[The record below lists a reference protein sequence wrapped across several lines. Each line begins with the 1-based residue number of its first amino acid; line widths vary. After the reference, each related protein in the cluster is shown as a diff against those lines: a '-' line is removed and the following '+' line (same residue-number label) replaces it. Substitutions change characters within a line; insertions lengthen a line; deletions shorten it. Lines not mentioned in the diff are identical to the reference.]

1 MSELVV
7 EGLTVGIRGHSV
19 DLLRDISFSVASGE
33 ILGMVGESG
42 SGKTMAA
49 LAIMGLLPPEI
60 ELRAGSVR
68 IDNLELVNQATMT
81 LQRSAHQLTM
91 IFQQPQAAL
100 NPTMKVGNQV
110 SRVLQMH
117 RGLSRAEAK
126 QRAVQLL
133 DRVGIA
139 GPDRVARA
147 YPHQLSGGMCQRVMI
162 AIALA
167 CKPQILLAD
176 EPTTALDVTIQ
187 AQVFDLIAEVAREE
201 GCGVILI
208 THDLAAVSELCDRV
222 AVLYGGQL
230 MESGSTRKVLDEPR
244 HPYSRFLLD
253 AGVRQVDSNTPELGV
268 NFALTGCRFGHR
280 CSRADEICGTFPPLS
295 ALTADRGVS
304 CHHPLVRL
312 EEFK

>member
-1 MSELVV
+1 
-7 EGLTVGIRGHSV
+7 VGRHGG
-19 DLLRDISFSVASGE
+19 RRR
-33 ILGMVGESG
+33 
-42 SGKTMAA
+42 
-49 LAIMGLLPPEI
+49 

-68 IDNLELVNQATMT
+68 LDNVELVHQPTMT
-81 LQRSAHQLTM
+81 LRRSARQLTM

-100 NPTMKVGNQV
+100 NPTMRVGNQV

-117 RGLSRAEAK
+117 RGLSRGEASL
-126 QRAVQLL
+126 RAVAML

-167 CKPQILLAD
+167 CQPQILLAD

-187 AQVFDLIAEVAREE
+187 AQVFDLIAEVARDE

-230 MESGSTRKVLDEPR
+230 MENGSTRKVLDEPR

-253 AGVRQVDSNTPELGV
+253 SGVKQVDSNTPELGV

-280 CSRADEICGTFPPLS
+280 CVWADEICGTFPLLS
-295 ALTADRGVS
+295 ALAADHRVS
-304 CHHPLVRL
+304 CHHPLSRL
-312 EEFK
+312 EESGNDFA